1 METFF
6 KSTTGSGL
14 RLYYYLPER
23 CRLLCGSETNT
34 YFSLYIIKVILNI
47 LIII

>member
-23 CRLLCGSETNT
+23 CRLLRVSETNT